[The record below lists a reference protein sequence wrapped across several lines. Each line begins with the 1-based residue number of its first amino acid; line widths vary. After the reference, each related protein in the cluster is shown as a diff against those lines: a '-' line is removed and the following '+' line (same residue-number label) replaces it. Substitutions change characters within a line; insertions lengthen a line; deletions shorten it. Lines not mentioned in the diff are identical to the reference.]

1 MGSGYKPTIEEL
13 LQRNIAYASTHKPL
27 GSLMTRMKNNPKAH
41 GPHVLIVSC
50 FDSRSDPFDFLK
62 LVPRECLVLRNV
74 GGRFSTVAEQIA
86 ALDTLFHVSQ
96 IVLVHH
102 SNCGASHVT
111 KQQALDSVREKRPEF
126 TEFTELEARLPMKE
140 DNHESVIEDLQM
152 VKHNGF
158 LRKDL
163 IDGAAGFWLDV
174 ETGLLTRV
182 YTDGSAGK
190 I

>member
-1 MGSGYKPTIEEL
+1 
-13 LQRNIAYASTHKPL
+13 
-27 GSLMTRMKNNPKAH
+27 MTRMKNNPKAY

-50 FDSRSDPFDFLK
+50 FDSRADPFDFLK
-62 LVPRECLVLRNV
+62 LMPRECLVLRNV
-74 GGRFSTVAEQIA
+74 AGRFSTVAEQIA

-111 KQQALDSVREKRPEF
+111 TQQGLESVREKRPDF
-126 TEFTELEARLPMKE
+126 TEFKELEARLPIKE
-140 DNHESVIEDLQM
+140 DNYESVIEDLQM
-152 VKHNGF
+152 VKRNGY

-163 IDGAAGFWLDV
+163 TDGAAVFWLDV

-182 YTDGSAGK
+182 YADGSTSRM
-190 I
+190 